1 LRAEALNL
9 VFSFD
14 QYEHMVRRNQQNI
27 KKTRGG
33 QLSHCKR
40 CLSGSSAGSKIVS
53 DAWLLVDSRED
64 LPIYSLHFSGERVTE
79 TKEMV
84 MRRHLSL
91 ISALI
96 LLQLLC
102 TATPASALK
111 VISKSPYSGAIV
123 IDAATGRVLF
133 EDNADARGYP
143 ASITKLMVLLV
154 ILEAVEAHRLT
165 LDEPVTVTAQVS
177 KIGGSQVYLKQNE
190 VFPVDE
196 LLYALVVQSAND
208 AATALAIHYAGSKE
222 AFVKLMNKRAQ
233 EIGMKDTVF
242 RSVHGLPP
250 GRGQLPDVS
259 TPRDIAKLCRELL
272 KRTSALK
279 YTSTKR
285 RLFRADAAEPFVM
298 MNHNRLLRNAEG
310 CDGLKT
316 GYFRAAGFSIAATA
330 SRKHQ
335 RAIAVVL
342 GASNGRVRDAKA
354 RAILDKGLRELVMN
368 ASPLAPAPAPET
380 VPSRRSG
387 MKTIDARIGP

>member
-1 LRAEALNL
+1 
-9 VFSFD
+9 
-14 QYEHMVRRNQQNI
+14 
-27 KKTRGG
+27 
-33 QLSHCKR
+33 
-40 CLSGSSAGSKIVS
+40 
-53 DAWLLVDSRED
+53 
-64 LPIYSLHFSGERVTE
+64 
-79 TKEMV
+79 